1 MINCKK
7 CNFIVNGN
15 LSFAI
20 RQNFC
25 PSCGSPLLENKDLK
39 EISGI
44 SNKLVI
50 NNIAS
55 KLDDSERFL
64 LSLFIMEN
72 FMKKEEVVASKETS
86 NEEDVEVIESL
97 EDIREEV
104 EREALSLSDSQH
116 LDEDLDEKVQRL
128 KKIHQAAPSLNKK
141 GAAVRRLSGV

>member
-20 RQNFC
+20 KQNFC
-25 PSCGSPLLENKDLK
+25 PSCGTPLLGNNELK
-39 EISGI
+39 EISSI

-55 KLDDSERFL
+55 KLDDGEIFL

-72 FMKKEEVVASKETS
+72 FTKQKEVVVKKEDG
-86 NEEDVEVIESL
+86 EEEMEVIESL

-104 EREALSLSDSQH
+104 QKEALSTSVSEDI
-116 LDEDLDEKVQRL
+116 DEDLEDKVERL
-128 KKIHQAAPSLNKK
+128 KKIHKAAPSLGKR